1 MNEPERE
8 RHFIER
14 ILELLRLLEDSGID
28 VDRLADGSVS
38 HESFTAQQ
46 HDLRTALDIISFMD
60 EIPGG
65 FFIYYANG
73 SEDII
78 YANRGVLRIFQC
90 ETMQQFRELTGNS
103 FRGLVHP
110 EDLDAV
116 EESIWRQITASQY
129 DLDYVEYRI
138 RRRDGSIRF
147 VEDYGHFVHSPA
159 VGDVFYVFLGDATDE
174 RSQQQMEQKRLLAE
188 ALEKSNLAIQ
198 AKNTFLSNIS
208 HDMRTPLNAIFGYT
222 SLAKLNL
229 HDPDCARHY
238 LEQAEIASHELLDM
252 ITQVLDMSTLSSA
265 AGPAEDEL
273 DLCRMVEEL
282 CDFLLPQAQ
291 EKDILFSLDTSRIR
305 HSRIYA
311 DQAKLRQ
318 LVLNLINNAITYTN
332 DGGRVSVTLSEG
344 DELPSSYAIYRIAVS
359 DTGIGI
365 NEKSLE
371 SIFEPFTR
379 EKNSTLSGIHGI
391 GLGLTIAK
399 QIVDMLGGTIDV
411 KSRVGEGSTFTV
423 TLRMRIQPATI
434 IPRDDTVAVKSSC
447 RILLVD
453 DNEIN
458 REIETELLERMG
470 FIIDS
475 AENGQVALDKVRR
488 SAPGDYD
495 LIIMDLQMP
504 VMDGWRSSSEIRA
517 LPDPTLSHIPIIALS
532 ANAMVSD
539 RRKSQQCGI
548 NVHLSK
554 PMDLPQL
561 LDEIDKLVK
570 YR

>member
-14 ILELLRLLEDSGID
+14 ILELLRLLEDSNID
-28 VDRLADGSVS
+28 IDRLTDGSMPQ
-38 HESFTAQQ
+38 ESLSQQQ

-65 FFIYYANG
+65 FFIYYADGNQ
-73 SEDII
+73 DII
-78 YANRGVLRIFQC
+78 YANRGVLRIFLC

-110 EDLDAV
+110 DDLNDV
-116 EESIWRQITASQY
+116 EESIWSQIAASQY

-138 RRRDGSIRF
+138 RRRDGSIRY
-147 VEDYGHFVHSPA
+147 VEDYGHFVHSPY
-159 VGDVFYVFLGDATDE
+159 VGNVFYVFLGDATDE
-174 RSQQQMEQKRLLAE
+174 RSQQQIEQKHLLAE
-188 ALEKSNLAIQ
+188 ALEKANLAIQ

-208 HDMRTPLNAIFGYT
+208 HDMRTPLNAVFGFT

-229 HDPDCARHY
+229 HDPEAAKHY
-238 LEQAEIASHELLDM
+238 LDQAEIASHKLLDM
-252 ITQVLDMSTLSSA
+252 ITQVLDISMLSNA

-273 DLCRMVEEL
+273 DLCHMVEEL

-291 EKDILFSLDTSRIR
+291 EKDILFSLDTSKVHHR
-305 HSRIYA
+305 RIYA
-311 DQAKLRQ
+311 DQAKLKQ

-332 DGGRVSVTLSEG
+332 TGGKVSVKLFEG
-344 DELPSSYAIYRIAVS
+344 EELPSSYAIYRIAVS

-423 TLRMRIQPATI
+423 TLHMRIQST
-434 IPRDDTVAVKSSC
+434 TVSSLDEAVAAKSSC

-475 AENGQVALDKVRR
+475 AENGKFALEKVRH

-504 VMDGWRSSSEIRA
+504 VMDGWQSSAEIRA

-532 ANAMVSD
+532 ANVMVSD
-539 RRKSQQCGI
+539 RLKSQQCGI
-548 NVHLSK
+548 NAHLSK
-554 PMDLPQL
+554 PMDLPLL